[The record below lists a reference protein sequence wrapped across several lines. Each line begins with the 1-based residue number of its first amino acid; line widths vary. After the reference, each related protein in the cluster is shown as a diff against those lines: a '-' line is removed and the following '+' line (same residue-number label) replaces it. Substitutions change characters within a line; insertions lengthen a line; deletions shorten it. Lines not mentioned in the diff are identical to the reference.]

1 MSAESS
7 PSTTHPPPSSV
18 RRVIVA
24 SLIGTSLEWYDFFIY
39 GTAAALVF
47 NKLFFPSFEPLVGT
61 LLAFATYAV
70 GFIARPLGGVVFG
83 HYGDKLGRKN
93 VLVVTLL
100 MMGIATFAIGLMPTH
115 ATIGVWAPILL
126 VALRFVQGLGLGG
139 EWGGA
144 VLMTLE
150 SGDDRRRGLNA
161 SWPQVGVPIGLL
173 LANGVLSLMGGIT
186 SDAAFLSWGWR
197 VPFLLSGLL
206 VIVGL
211 WIRLTIAE
219 SPLFQ
224 AVEAEDTKART
235 PIVEVL
241 RTYPRQVLLAIGAR
255 VGVDVAF
262 YTFVLFITTYIAT
275 YLGLPRSYALNAV
288 LVAAAVQVFLIPWF
302 GHLSDRFGRRPVYLF
317 GAVGAAVW
325 VFVFFALLDTG
336 SFLLILLATVV
347 SLVFHAAMYG
357 PQASFI
363 AEMFPTRV
371 RYTGASMGYQ
381 LAGILGGALA
391 PIISVALLDRF
402 DTSLV
407 VSLYVVLVLAVTA
420 VCVLLSPET
429 SRLDLRADPTAQ
441 PATHPGCL
449 MTTVTIDLNSDLGE
463 GFGAWSLGDD
473 DALLDVVTSAN
484 VACGFHAGDPDILR
498 RVCELAAE
506 RGVVIGAQVGYRD
519 LHGFGRRAMDV
530 DPADADQRGHL
541 PDRGAGR
548 LRPGRRHPGQLRQA
562 ARGALQRRRAPPGA
576 GDGGRRG
583 DQAVRRVAAG
593 DGPARVVDPRR
604 GRRGRRAR
612 PSPRRSPTAATPR
625 RARSCHGRS
634 RGRCCTTRGTS
645 PSGW

>member
-115 ATIGVWAPILL
+115 ATIGVWAPIVL

-197 VPFLLSGLL
+197 IPFLLSGLL

-211 WIRLTIAE
+211 WIRLSIAE

-275 YLGLPRSYALNAV
+275 YLKLPRSYALNAV
-288 LVAAAVQVFLIPWF
+288 LIAAAVQVFLIPWF

-407 VSLYVVLVLAVTA
+407 VSLYVVLMLALTT

-429 SRLDLRADPTAQ
+429 SRLDLRADPTA
-441 PATHPGCL
+441 HP
-449 MTTVTIDLNSDLGE
+449 
-463 GFGAWSLGDD
+463 
-473 DALLDVVTSAN
+473 
-484 VACGFHAGDPDILR
+484 
-498 RVCELAAE
+498 
-506 RGVVIGAQVGYRD
+506 
-519 LHGFGRRAMDV
+519 
-530 DPADADQRGHL
+530 
-541 PDRGAGR
+541 
-548 LRPGRRHPGQLRQA
+548 
-562 ARGALQRRRAPPGA
+562 
-576 GDGGRRG
+576 
-583 DQAVRRVAAG
+583 
-593 DGPARVVDPRR
+593 
-604 GRRGRRAR
+604 
-612 PSPRRSPTAATPR
+612 TP
-625 RARSCHGRS
+625 
-634 RGRCCTTRGTS
+634 TRGS
-645 PSGW
+645 S